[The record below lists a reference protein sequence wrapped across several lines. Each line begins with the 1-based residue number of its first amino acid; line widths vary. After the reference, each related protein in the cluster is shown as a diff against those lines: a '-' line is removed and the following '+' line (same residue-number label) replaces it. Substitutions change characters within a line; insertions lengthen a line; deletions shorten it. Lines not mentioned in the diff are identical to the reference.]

1 MRLVVCWLRG
11 QPGVKTNP
19 AGTKKKKGKVWANE
33 YPAPAKFTAAQAEG
47 QDIKDEE

>member
-19 AGTKKKKGKVWANE
+19 AGEKKQGKVWENE
-33 YPAPAKFTAAQAEG
+33 YPTPAKFTAAQAER